1 MAETGPAL
9 TARHLPIARP
19 SKIICAG
26 LNYRDHAGEAGL
38 DVPGQPVLFAKW
50 PNSVIGPGDP
60 IVLPGFTNEVDYE
73 AELAVVIGRRI
84 RDVSAEKALDAVS
97 GVICLNDVSAR
108 DLQFADGGQ
117 WTVGKSLDTFCPV
130 GPRLVPLEEIGDPQQ
145 LRIRCLINGEVLQDS
160 TTSSMIFSI
169 AELIAFAS
177 RGIEL
182 EPGDL
187 IATGTPSGVGFTRTP
202 PRFLRPGDEVT
213 VEIEGVGALTNPV
226 VRAQA

>member
-1 MAETGPAL
+1 MAEAGPAL

-26 LNYRDHAGEAGL
+26 LNYRDHADEAGL